1 METNQLRT
9 SSSILYADLLATI
22 KQNDILL
29 LVSPMHWSVC
39 ICKCASVDIAC
50 AHFAYRIAF
59 NALIFQAAT
68 KNTVHNTHLSNLI
81 LHKLFM
87 LINLCCDQMV
97 FLWISLVS
105 AVHSN
110 KCWWILFS
118 QKISKILISNNFLNS
133 CVSKAFTYILV
144 IRNIFKMK
152 IWQKRDSLALA
163 RNSISVRHSYETEKL
178 TLN

>member
-9 SSSILYADLLATI
+9 SSSILYADLLATT
-22 KQNDILL
+22 KQNDVLL

-39 ICKCASVDIAC
+39 MCKCASVDIAC

-68 KNTVHNTHLSNLI
+68 GNTVHDTHLSNLI

-97 FLWISLVS
+97 FLWISLLHQQS
-105 AVHSN
+105 IQTN
-110 KCWWILFS
+110 GDGFCFLEKFQRFWFRTIFWILVF
-118 QKISKILISNNFLNS
+118 
-133 CVSKAFTYILV
+133 
-144 IRNIFKMK
+144 R
-152 IWQKRDSLALA
+152 
-163 RNSISVRHSYETEKL
+163 KL
-178 TLN
+178 SHTF